1 VRRLLALFLSALLLW
16 SLVAIA
22 NHYLAPGHVFLF
34 VGGLFVTYVALQLP
48 LRTGLYAAL
57 LAGLLC
63 DAGAGTRFGLQAG
76 LFGLAYGVVFNL
88 RGRLDRDG
96 TVVRVVVALLTNLA
110 LFLGLSL
117 TQISAL
123 PAPGAAWL
131 RLLWDLLWS
140 QLALVLIAPWF
151 FAVQRRALV
160 LADPLTAFLER
171 RESE

>member
-1 VRRLLALFLSALLLW
+1 MRRILALFLSALLLW
-16 SLVAIA
+16 SVVAIV
-22 NHYLAPGHVFLF
+22 NHYLAPWHVFLC
-34 VGGLFVTYVALQLP
+34 VGGLFVTYIALQLP

-63 DAGAGTRFGLQAG
+63 DAGSGTRFGLHAV
-76 LFGLAYGVVFNL
+76 LFGLAHGLVFNL

-96 TVVRVVVALLTNLA
+96 TVVQVVVALLVNLG

-117 TQISAL
+117 TQIGAL

-140 QLALVLIAPWF
+140 QLALALLAPWF
-151 FAVQRRALV
+151 FAVQRRALE

-171 RESE
+171 READ

>member
-1 VRRLLALFLSALLLW
+1 VRRILALFLSALLLW
-16 SLVAIA
+16 SVVAIV
-22 NHYLAPGHVFLF
+22 NHYLAPWHVFLF
-34 VGGLFVTYVALQLP
+34 VGGLFVTYIALQLP

-63 DAGAGTRFGLQAG
+63 DAGSGTRFGLHAV
-76 LFGLAYGVVFNL
+76 LFGLAHGLVFNL

-96 TVVRVVVALLTNLA
+96 TVVQVVVALLVNLG

-117 TQISAL
+117 TQIGAL

-140 QLALVLIAPWF
+140 QLALALLAPWF
-151 FAVQRRALV
+151 FAVQRRALE

-171 RESE
+171 RETD